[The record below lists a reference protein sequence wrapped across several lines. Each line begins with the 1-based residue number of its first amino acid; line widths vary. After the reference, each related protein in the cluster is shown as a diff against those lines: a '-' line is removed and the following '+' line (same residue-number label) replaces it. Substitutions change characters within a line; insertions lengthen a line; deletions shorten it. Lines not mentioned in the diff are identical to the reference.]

1 MNVVIIVMVVDF
13 QIEFFHRTAWRR
25 ETCNASNRETELVG
39 SLIGPLSINNA
50 TSNYWRYYCTDFNI
64 AENWETRS
72 NIVVYDLGSSTSSF
86 TAMRVIRYSDL
97 KITSYKT
104 HMVLC
109 RTM

>member
-1 MNVVIIVMVVDF
+1 MLLLLLWLWFF

-25 ETCNASNRETELVG
+25 ERCSASNRETELVG
-39 SLIGPLSINNA
+39 SFGLLSINSA
-50 TSNYWRYYCTDFNI
+50 TSNNWRYYCTDFNI

-86 TAMRVIRYSDL
+86 TAMRVIRYSYL
-97 KITSYKT
+97 KITSYKI